1 MNTLKP
7 IEWIELLKSDISAFN
22 AAIASVAAADR
33 VMFRAADLSGLDLR
47 LAHLHYCDFTG
58 ACLNDAKLPG
68 LALSR
73 CRLYQTELNNIALD
87 DLYWQPAIQQIQLL
101 WRSAE
106 EWNHF
111 RTTNTPA
118 ILESACFQKADLADA
133 DLSGMFF
140 TSANFSGAD
149 ISKCKL
155 EETNFLGANLTKAN
169 LSNNLLDHTHFAEAN
184 MKEALL
190 DGAVFRFSNLVK
202 ADISGSLISHVSFDH
217 TDAHLLQAG
226 NCNWQH
232 SKGSNSLFF
241 DADLSNCRFT
251 NTHFEQCNFNGVGFR
266 RSVFSDAS
274 LINCTMSGTDTTDTV
289 FENTQRED
297 AVF

>member
-1 MNTLKP
+1 MNNLKST
-7 IEWIELLKSDISAFN
+7 EWIELLKSDISAFN
-22 AAIASVAAADR
+22 TAIASVAAADR
-33 VMFRAADLSGLDLR
+33 TMFRAADLSGLDLR
-47 LAHLHYCDFTG
+47 QAHLHYCDFTG

-87 DLYWQPAIQQIQLL
+87 DPYWQPAIQQIQLL

-118 ILESACFQKADLADA
+118 ILESACFEKANLADA

-140 TSANFSGAD
+140 TSANFNGAD

-155 EETNFLGANLTKAN
+155 EETNFLGANLHKAK
-169 LSNNLLDHTHFAEAN
+169 LSDNILDHTNFAEAN
-184 MKEALL
+184 MKEAIL

-202 ADISGSLISHVSFDH
+202 TDIAGSSLNHVFFEH
-217 TDAHLLQAG
+217 TDAHSMQAE
-226 NCNWQH
+226 NCNWQD
-232 SKGSNSLFF
+232 SKASNSLFF
-241 DADLSNCRFT
+241 DASLSNSRFT
-251 NTHFEQCNFNGVGFR
+251 NTDFDHCNFNGVSFQQ
-266 RSVFSDAS
+266 SVFSYAS
-274 LINCTMSGTDTTDTV
+274 LINCTMSGADTTGAI
-289 FENTQRED
+289 FENTRRED